1 MVGPVQG
8 RLVALSVAL
17 GLALPAMAQD
27 LLPPR
32 EASPLTVRQ
41 IHSGHSLTDTYMTH
55 PHPGRLVLATALRPG
70 TRAGETIIKSTIPG
84 APFHWRWNHP
94 TDFPDAR
101 KDIGRFELLVTTESV
116 PLSPDTATFADW
128 TLAHLDRWVAHA
140 WAEGNGGKG
149 AEVMLYSTWINWS
162 YTSGVPDWD
171 KEGGIPF
178 RQRLEIEGERWERMQ
193 DHANANRPEG
203 MPPIYMIP
211 GHRLMMRLYDDIAA
225 GKAPG
230 LTSMGEL
237 FADDIHL
244 NAIGNYAVTALVY
257 SVIYQRNPREYP
269 DYLTEE
275 DKVMSP
281 ALARYLK
288 ATAWE
293 VANSYDRAGMPD

>member
-1 MVGPVQG
+1 MVRPVQG
-8 RLVALSVAL
+8 RLVSLFVAL

-27 LLPPR
+27 ALPPR
-32 EASPLTVRQ
+32 EPSPLTVRQ
-41 IHSGHSLTDTYMTH
+41 IHSGHSLTDTYMSA
-55 PHPGRLVLATALRPG
+55 PWPGRLILATEKRAG
-70 TRAGETIIKSTIPG
+70 TRLYDSIIKSTIPG
-84 APFHWRWNHP
+84 APLHWRWDNP

-101 KDIGRFELLVTTESV
+101 KDIAGFDLLVTTESV
-116 PLSPDTATFADW
+116 PLGPDPAMFAEG
-128 TLAHLDRWVAHA
+128 TLAHLDRWVAHT

-149 AEVMLYSTWINWS
+149 AEVMLYSTWVAWS
-162 YTSGVPDWD
+162 YQSGAPDWD
-171 KEGGIPF
+171 READIPF
-178 RQRLEIEGERWERMQ
+178 RERLEIEGERWELMQ

-230 LTSMGEL
+230 LTGIQDIFL
-237 FADDIHL
+237 DDIHL
-244 NAIGNYAVTALVY
+244 NAIGAYAVTALVY

-269 DYLTEE
+269 DYLTDE

-293 VANSYDRAGMPD
+293 VANSYDRAGLPD